1 MRILALSAVF
11 FGLTVPA
18 FGVDYSAQ
26 VERSIESY
34 IRPAMTQFATVSAV
48 LPEKVA
54 SVCAASNAETKAQF
68 SAQFSEVVRSFGS
81 INFLRFGPLVADDRL
96 SRLAFLPDPR
106 GIAQRQIRKV
116 YGNADAGVSNQE
128 ELKGKSVALQGLTA
142 LQLIAFD
149 ADTRVVL
156 GDDGKTREFTCAYA
170 RAIAGNVAMI
180 AAELDAAWQDP
191 DGYSAHLLKPDAGS
205 DRIRTSKEG
214 IEMIFNALVTGMIIV
229 KDQDI
234 LPSLGKKH
242 GKAKP
247 NRVPFSRSAN
257 GLDYLLSELNGI
269 RRALAAAEYGL
280 DLDEEF
286 AWLPGSLD
294 YEFENAETLLSGMRT
309 PIRQT
314 LKTGQTYGQMTVLVI
329 TLDSIRDTMA
339 LELAGA
345 LDLSGGFNALDGD

>member
-1 MRILALSAVF
+1 MRILALSAVLL
-11 FGLTVPA
+11 GLTVPA
-18 FGVDYSAQ
+18 FGIDYSAQ
-26 VERSIESY
+26 VERGIENY
-34 IRPAMTQFATVSAV
+34 IRPAMAQFASVSAT
-48 LPEKVA
+48 LPEKVEA
-54 SVCAASNAETKAQF
+54 VCAEVSAETKAQF
-68 SAQFSEVVRSFGS
+68 SARFAEVVRSFGPIS
-81 INFLRFGPLVADDRL
+81 FLRFGPLVDDDRL

-128 ELKGKSVALQGLTA
+128 NLRGKSVALQGLTA
-142 LQLIAFD
+142 LQLIAFG

-156 GDDGKTREFTCAYA
+156 GDDGKSREFTCAYA
-170 RAIAGNVAMI
+170 GAIAGNVAMI

-191 DGYSAHLLKPDAGS
+191 DGYSARLLKPDAGS
-205 DRIRTSKEG
+205 DRIRTSKEA
-214 IEMIFNALVTGMIIV
+214 IETIFNALVTGLIIV

-234 LPSLGKKH
+234 LPALGKNR

-257 GLDYLLSELNGI
+257 GLEYLISELDGI
-269 RRALAAAEYGL
+269 RRALAVTEYDQ

-294 YEFENAETLLSGMRT
+294 HEFENAQRLLSGMTT

-314 LKTGQTYGQMTVLVI
+314 LKTGQSYERMKVLVI
-329 TLDSIRDTMA
+329 TLDSLSDTMA